1 MFTEQTFTVN
11 VNDLN
16 EAPTTLTIGAS
27 DVDENV
33 VANTA
38 IGNFN
43 TAGDPDTTP
52 QTYTYS
58 LVAGAGDTDNAS
70 FTIVGDA
77 LQINASPD
85 FETKASY
92 DIRVRTTDQGG
103 LFTEQ
108 TFTVNV
114 NDLNEAP
121 TTLTIGA
128 SDVDENV
135 VANTAIGNFNTAGDP
150 DTTPQTYTYS
160 LVAGAGDTDNAS
172 FTIVGD
178 ALQIN
183 ASPDFETKASYDI
196 RVRTTDQGG
205 LFTEQ
210 IFTVSVNDLNEAP
223 TVSLANSVTV
233 MAQNR
238 DTSSRIQV
246 ADIVVADDA
255 LGVNALSL
263 SGADAAMFEI
273 DSGVLYLKAGATL
286 SNASNPVLDV
296 TVRS

>member
-1 MFTEQTFTVN
+1 M
-11 VNDLN
+11 
-16 EAPTTLTIGAS
+16 
-27 DVDENV
+27 
-33 VANTA
+33 ANTA

-150 DTTPQTYTYS
+150 DTTLKPTLTRW
-160 LVAGAGDTDNAS
+160 
-172 FTIVGD
+172 
-178 ALQIN
+178 
-183 ASPDFETKASYDI
+183 SPVLATP
-196 RVRTTDQGG
+196 TTPRSP
-205 LFTEQ
+205 L
-210 IFTVSVNDLNEAP
+210 
-223 TVSLANSVTV
+223 SVT
-233 MAQNR
+233 R
-238 DTSSRIQV
+238 CRSTPLPTSRPRPATTSAFAPPTRAGCSPSRPSRLTSTI
-246 ADIVVADDA
+246 
-255 LGVNALSL
+255 
-263 SGADAAMFEI
+263 
-273 DSGVLYLKAGATL
+273 
-286 SNASNPVLDV
+286 
-296 TVRS
+296 